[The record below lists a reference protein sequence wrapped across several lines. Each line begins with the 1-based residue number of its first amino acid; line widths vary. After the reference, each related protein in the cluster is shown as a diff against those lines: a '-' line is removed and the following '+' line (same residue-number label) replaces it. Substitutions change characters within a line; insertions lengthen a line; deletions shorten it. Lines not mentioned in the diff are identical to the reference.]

1 MLVKTSIPTHTYTQP
16 IENLSKCKC
25 SKYTFLSVTN
35 HCNICLVPPTPTP
48 GDQFSQCEVADVKLH
63 LQSSLPQ
70 LCQLQSTLCPPQ
82 YEPGKQRCHCLSSGF
97 GSRLSLKPIVGM
109 CTAQGTI
116 GLCMKREVGHTHL
129 LPYLLP
135 LVCLSY
141 SSVMF
146 FRYGPPI
153 CYFVI
158 LHKRLLPE
166 ASQSNAR

>member
-1 MLVKTSIPTHTYTQP
+1 MFS
-16 IENLSKCKC
+16 
-25 SKYTFLSVTN
+25 FSVFS
-35 HCNICLVPPTPTP
+35 PPA
-48 GDQFSQCEVADVKLH
+48 DKFSQCEVADVKLH

-82 YEPGKQRCHCLSSGF
+82 YEPGKQRRHCRSSGF
-97 GSRLSLKPIVGM
+97 GSRLSLKPIVDM

-116 GLCMKREVGHTHL
+116 GLCVKREVGHTHL

-135 LVCLSY
+135 LMCLSY

-146 FRYGPPI
+146 FRFFPPI

-158 LHKRLLPE
+158 LHKCLLPK